1 LDSLYPEKKM
11 ANKRKMSCLVVLI
24 AGVLLAVQAQIQTP
38 TSNEQDV
45 EALNAGRQKQYP
57 DFPLDAQKAAMA
69 RIEEMRRT
77 KRVENL
83 RNKILPADWIQISYH
98 GLLLDANL
106 DVIEMTP
113 ETIGKI
119 QESIYSVLQ
128 NSARAELLKKRGR
141 ELKSG
146 LFVKEFKDQ
155 ERLFAR
161 GLALEALLSESDQQV
176 KARYGWRAQLLSGF
190 TALRVTS
197 TMSDKLAARVQQL
210 SLPADLLQP
219 EPPRSEYVETCR
231 AQQVPIPPDWPNP
244 KWISQ
249 GPLAFVFIS
258 RTLDAEVFAYK
269 DPEVPGVCYALPRRN
284 GTSIELL
291 GIICQSATTG
301 KACFWDNKT
310 ADGTP
315 ITGPDITLDIDTIG
329 NGMNLKE
336 NCTSCHRGDN
346 VFNIHP
352 GTALDLSR
360 ANAPGGPYVTDIF
373 DPNGTQIRY
382 TPIGQP
388 NWSNPEPLFLAPP
401 SQGQRSCTG
410 CHSIP
415 QISPEYCSSVLRMA
429 ALGTMP
435 PFGASRANWPPGP
448 PPVNPKF
455 ADHIGLLSRCFL
467 NGQ

>member
-1 LDSLYPEKKM
+1 M
-11 ANKRKMSCLVVLI
+11 VTKRKISCLVLLI
-24 AGVLLAVQAQIQTP
+24 VGGLLVVQAQIQQP
-38 TSNEQDV
+38 PKPDEQDP
-45 EALNAGRQKQYP
+45 ESLNAGPQKQYP
-57 DFPLDAQKAAMA
+57 AFPLEAQKAAMA
-69 RIEEMRRT
+69 RIEELRRK
-77 KRVENL
+77 KRVEGL
-83 RNKILPADWIQISYH
+83 RNRIIPADWIQFSYH
-98 GLLLDANL
+98 GLLLDSNL

-113 ETIGKI
+113 DTVAKI
-119 QESIYSVLQ
+119 QGSIYSVLQ
-128 NSARAELLKKRGR
+128 SSARAEALKKRGR
-141 ELKSG
+141 ELKSA
-146 LFVKEFKDQ
+146 LFVRDFEGQ

-161 GLALEALLSESDQQV
+161 GLALDTLLAESDQQV
-176 KARYGWRAQLLSGF
+176 RERYGWRAKLLSGF

-197 TMSDKLAARVQQL
+197 AVSSKLAARVQQL
-210 SLPADLLQP
+210 SLPADVLQP
-219 EPPRSEYVETCR
+219 EPPRSEYVEACR

-258 RTLDAEVFAYK
+258 GTLDAEVFAYK
-269 DPEVPGVCYALPRRN
+269 DPAVPGVCYALPRRS
-284 GTSIELL
+284 GASIELL

-315 ITGPDITLDIDTIG
+315 ITGPDITLDIDTIA
-329 NGMNLKE
+329 NGMTLQE

-360 ANAPGGPYVTDIF
+360 ADAPGGPYVTEIF

-388 NWSNPEPLFLAPP
+388 HWSNPEPLFLVPP

-410 CHSIP
+410 CHSLP

-435 PFGASRANWPPGP
+435 PFGGSRANWPPGP

-455 ADHIGLLSRCFL
+455 VDHIEVLSRCS
-467 NGQ
+467 GTP